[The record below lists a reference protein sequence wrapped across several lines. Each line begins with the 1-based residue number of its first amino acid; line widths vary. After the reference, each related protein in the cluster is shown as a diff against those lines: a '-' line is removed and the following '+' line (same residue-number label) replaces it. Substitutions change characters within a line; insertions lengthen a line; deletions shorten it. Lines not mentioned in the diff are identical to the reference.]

1 MRSQAVIQQKQ
12 VASKQRKVQD
22 QVCHSKSLPPSHS
35 DINITVFS
43 WYQQLEEAANQV
55 TKVSQFRVF
64 STQHGDRGLNGHHLA
79 TDYTDCHPW
88 ARGML
93 IEALVPRCGVIMTR
107 LGARHAASTTRRG
120 RQLGAWS
127 MSLKSSLLQY
137 SVWGSETCFL
147 PEKPGGSWAGLWGM
161 SLEPIFFVVT
171 PTQMLKAQVT
181 GEAAGGRSS

>member
-1 MRSQAVIQQKQ
+1 VTGLQQKPWQKSVAKERREREHEVKNNTGFLSMRSQAVIQQKQ

-79 TDYTDCHPW
+79 TDYTDCHP
-88 ARGML
+88 
-93 IEALVPRCGVIMTR
+93 
-107 LGARHAASTTRRG
+107 
-120 RQLGAWS
+120 
-127 MSLKSSLLQY
+127 
-137 SVWGSETCFL
+137 
-147 PEKPGGSWAGLWGM
+147 
-161 SLEPIFFVVT
+161 
-171 PTQMLKAQVT
+171 
-181 GEAAGGRSS
+181 